1 MKTSNRYLTLISG
14 ISIIFIVCCGQH
26 ALNSVSDG
34 PANNQSIITTQEGS
48 VTVKAYCGGRDS
60 LPFSS
65 PEDLETLV
73 KGNTDFAFD
82 MYKKLQ
88 KADINTFFSP
98 YSISVALAMTWAGA
112 RTHTESEIASVLHFS
127 LGQAQIHPV
136 FDALDLALKSQAQ
149 KDGFDLNIVNQLWG
163 EKTFDFVPEYLKIVS
178 VNYGASMRLLD
189 FISSPDLS
197 RITINSWVSDQT
209 KTRIED
215 LIPQGVITD
224 QTRLVLTNAIYFKA
238 QWADTFRKEST
249 YDWMFYRNNDS
260 TMVPFMHRQGSYRY
274 IANADFC
281 ALEMPY
287 KGNGIS
293 MLLILPQ
300 PGKMSAVESGLT
312 YDFIAGLSGSLQ
324 ENLINVSLPKF
335 KFTSQSTSLK
345 DILISLGMTSA
356 FSNAADFSGID
367 GRNDLFIQDAIHKAF
382 VAVDERGTEAAAA
395 TAIVVSRIT
404 AVPVQPAI
412 NFTAD
417 RPFIFLI
424 RDNTTGTVL
433 FMGKVVNPVI
443 E

>member
-1 MKTSNRYLTLISG
+1 MKNNNRFLNLISG
-14 ISIIFIVCCGQH
+14 ISIILIANCGQH
-26 ALNSVSDG
+26 ALNSGTDS
-34 PANNQSIITTQEGS
+34 PANDQSIITIQDGS
-48 VTVKAYCGGRDS
+48 VTVKAYCNGRDS

-65 PEDLETLV
+65 PEDLKTLV

-88 KADINTFFSP
+88 KSDINTSFSP
-98 YSISVALAMTWAGA
+98 YSISIAFAMTWAGA
-112 RTHTESEIASVLHFS
+112 RTQTESEMASVLHFS
-127 LGQAQIHPV
+127 LNQAQIHPV
-136 FDALDLALKSQAQ
+136 YNVLDLALKSQAQ

-163 EKTFDFVPEYLKIVS
+163 EKTFDFMPEYLKTVS

-189 FISSPDLS
+189 FITSPDPS

-209 KTRIED
+209 NSRIED
-215 LIPQGVITD
+215 LISQGVITD
-224 QTRLVLTNAIYFKA
+224 LTRLVLTNAIYFKA

-249 YDWMFYRNNDS
+249 YDWMFYRDNDS

-274 IANADFC
+274 FANADFC

-300 PGKMSAVESGLT
+300 PGKMSAVETGLASDFLTELSGL
-312 YDFIAGLSGSLQ
+312 LQ

-335 KFTSQSTSLK
+335 KFTSSSTSLK
-345 DILISLGMTSA
+345 DILISLGMTAA
-356 FSNAADFSGID
+356 FSDAADFSGID

-382 VAVDERGTEAAAA
+382 VAFDERGTEAAAA
-395 TAIVVSRIT
+395 TAIIVSRIT

-412 NFTAD
+412 SFTVD

-433 FMGKVVNPVI
+433 FMGKVVDPVI

>member
-1 MKTSNRYLTLISG
+1 MKNNNRFLNLISG
-14 ISIIFIVCCGQH
+14 ISIIFISSCGQH
-26 ALNSVSDG
+26 ALNSGTDG
-34 PANNQSIITTQEGS
+34 PANDQSIITTQEGS
-48 VTVKAYCGGRDS
+48 VTVKVYCGGRDS

-65 PEDLETLV
+65 PEDLKALV
-73 KGNTDFAFD
+73 KGNTDFAID

-88 KADINTFFSP
+88 KVDTNTFFSP
-98 YSISVALAMTWAGA
+98 YSISLALAMTWAGA
-112 RTHTESEIASVLHFS
+112 HTTTESEMASVLHFS

-149 KDGFDLNIVNQLWG
+149 KDGFDLAIVNQLWG
-163 EKTFDFVPEYLKIVS
+163 EKTFDFMPEYLKTVS

-189 FISSPDLS
+189 FISSPDPS

-209 KTRIED
+209 KTRIQD
-215 LIPQGVITD
+215 LIPHGVITD

-249 YDWMFYRNNDS
+249 YDWMFYRDNDS
-260 TMVPFMHRQGSYRY
+260 TMVPFMYRQGSYHY

-287 KGNGIS
+287 RGNGIS

-300 PGKMSAVESGLT
+300 PGKMPAVESGLT
-312 YDFIAGLSGSLQ
+312 YDFIVGLSGSLQ

-356 FSNAADFSGID
+356 FSAAADFSGID

-382 VAVDERGTEAAAA
+382 VAVDE
-395 TAIVVSRIT
+395 SRCR
-404 AVPVQPAI
+404 
-412 NFTAD
+412 NSH
-417 RPFIFLI
+417 R
-424 RDNTTGTVL
+424 R
-433 FMGKVVNPVI
+433 
-443 E
+443 